1 MREVEEARAEAERLR
16 QELSSSQEA
25 LAASREELAASQQRE
40 EETQAQLRGKS
51 EDADSQ
57 QRVFESQESESQ
69 QRLQVLEAQTAQ
81 LQEELQAAQ
90 RNCASAVHEREALR
104 EENGKLAAMRVTL
117 EGQLHSLG
125 EESSTREA
133 EGKRAL
139 REKEDEIRELQA
151 VRVELASC
159 REAEEGLQVERDELQ
174 RRLSGVEHQL
184 ALCQAVSVEEQLSRI
199 RELTASETQL
209 SGELREE
216 KATCRALGERVRVA
230 QDSLNQTTQVQVHTY
245 SVYSA

>member
-16 QELSSSQEA
+16 QELTASQAALSSSQEA
-25 LAASREELAASQQRE
+25 LAASQEELSSSQQRE
-40 EETQAQLRGKS
+40 EDTQAQLRGKS

-69 QRLQVLEAQTAQ
+69 QRVQVLE
-81 LQEELQAAQ
+81 EELQAAQ

-104 EENGKLAAMRVTL
+104 EENGKLAAVRVTL
-117 EGQLHSLG
+117 EGQLHGLG
-125 EESSTREA
+125 EESSAREA

-139 REKEDEIRELQA
+139 REKDDEIRELQA

-174 RRLSGVEHQL
+174 RQLSGVEHQL

-230 QDSLNQTTQVQVHTY
+230 QDSLNQTTQVQCVQHV
-245 SVYSA
+245 S